1 MCKLEIE
8 VEYPNPISSKT
19 SIKPKASYL
28 HCYRY
33 SVLGGLV
40 VQVESTLFDSLL
52 SLADNE
58 PTGLA
63 AGRFLPAAAGSQTED
78 FPRAGN
84 QHLNELQIQN

>member
-1 MCKLEIE
+1 
-8 VEYPNPISSKT
+8 
-19 SIKPKASYL
+19 
-28 HCYRY
+28 
-33 SVLGGLV
+33 
-40 VQVESTLFDSLL
+40 LFDSLL